1 MNLNQ
6 DFQEF
11 VELFVAHEVEFLI
24 VGGYAL
30 AAHGHPRYTRDL
42 DVWVWIGAENAQ
54 RIITAI
60 GEFGFG
66 ELGLTAADF
75 QEPDVMVQLG
85 REPQRI
91 DILTFAS
98 GLHFAD
104 ASKNWND
111 SEHWWITN
119 LLLGDII
126 VPYMGW
132 AQAWSEP
139 CEKKEVLEATD
150 QFILSLSN
158 EEKELLKSAANAE
171 QRTKEQ
177 QLLITSAANNINDN
191 RKAYRDSLNNAI
203 DQGLKQWE
211 IDSTGLANQHINDKD
226 EWNRTMIEMLYSG
239 GAELEK
245 TTGVK
250 IKDQ

>member
-30 AAHGHPRYTRDL
+30 AAHGHPRYTKDL

-60 GEFGFG
+60 EEFGFG

-85 REPQRI
+85 QEPQRI

-98 GLHFAD
+98 GLHFTDAYKNRVNITLGNVQVPFISVDDLRTNKLATGRPRDIAD
-104 ASKNWND
+104 AADLPK
-111 SEHWWITN
+111 
-119 LLLGDII
+119 
-126 VPYMGW
+126 
-132 AQAWSEP
+132 
-139 CEKKEVLEATD
+139 
-150 QFILSLSN
+150 
-158 EEKELLKSAANAE
+158 AE
-171 QRTKEQ
+171 
-177 QLLITSAANNINDN
+177 
-191 RKAYRDSLNNAI
+191 
-203 DQGLKQWE
+203 
-211 IDSTGLANQHINDKD
+211 
-226 EWNRTMIEMLYSG
+226 
-239 GAELEK
+239 
-245 TTGVK
+245 
-250 IKDQ
+250 